1 MVERKGTGARG
12 GAKRGEALRGGR
24 DSRNAGSVG
33 DIGNEAA
40 SAEDRAVEEIVSRGP
55 SGAFAVAG
63 VATAIVVA
71 IFVLF
76 YVFVYFPR
84 GAVQ

>member
-1 MVERKGTGARG
+1 MAERKGNVPRRDAKQG
-12 GAKRGEALRGGR
+12 GAPRAAR
-24 DSRNAGSVG
+24 DASG
-33 DIGNEAA
+33 DAA
-40 SAEDRAVEEIVSRGP
+40 RAEDRAVEEIVSRGP
-55 SGAFAVAG
+55 TGAFAVAG